1 MCWGRNCETRAVSP
15 VAGGGGGPYPET
27 LGLPTS
33 LGPGS
38 HHLPPSS
45 HSSMHVFEGAII
57 FLKHFS

>member
-1 MCWGRNCETRAVSP
+1 MKGHVGVKTVKQELSP
-15 VAGGGGGPYPET
+15 LQGALPET
-27 LGLPTS
+27 PGLPTS

-45 HSSMHVFEGAII
+45 YSSMHVFEGAII